1 MEVPA
6 SVGERAQVSPGPA
19 PQPRGPN
26 EAAYVA
32 TLYTAGHVRV
42 REVRTR
48 EGGVRTLYYLEVP
61 EAPKGVV
68 FALPRKLGARLL
80 GQRLLSQHAPRT
92 ERKGVLAGKQH
103 FLRPVPPD
111 RFPGSPFFF
120 VRGRL
125 VAVSP
130 EEGHLQ
136 VEVRPNP
143 GGRLKEP
150 FTLTLWAPLSLL
162 EALPPVGSA
171 VYLEGELRPKSGRL
185 VVRRWE
191 PARLWDDPQ

>member
-6 SVGERAQVSPGPA
+6 FVGEKPASP
-19 PQPRGPN
+19 PRSK
-26 EAAYVA
+26 ETAYVA
-32 TLYTAGHVRV
+32 TLFTEGRVRV

-68 FALPRKLGARLL
+68 FALPKRLGARLL
-80 GQRLLSQHAPRT
+80 GQPLLAQHAPRT
-92 ERKGVLAGKQH
+92 NGKGLLGGKQD
-103 FLRPVPPD
+103 FLRTVPQD
-111 RFPGSPFFF
+111 RCWGRPFFFF

-125 VAVSP
+125 AAVDL
-130 EEGHLQ
+130 EEGRLQ

-143 GGRLKEP
+143 GGKLRAP
-150 FTLTLWAPLSLL
+150 FTLTLLAPLSLL

>member
-1 MEVPA
+1 
-6 SVGERAQVSPGPA
+6 
-19 PQPRGPN
+19 
-26 EAAYVA
+26 VA

-92 ERKGVLAGKQH
+92 ERNGGRAGKQH

-125 VAVSP
+125 VDVSP

-136 VEVRPNP
+136 GEVRPNP